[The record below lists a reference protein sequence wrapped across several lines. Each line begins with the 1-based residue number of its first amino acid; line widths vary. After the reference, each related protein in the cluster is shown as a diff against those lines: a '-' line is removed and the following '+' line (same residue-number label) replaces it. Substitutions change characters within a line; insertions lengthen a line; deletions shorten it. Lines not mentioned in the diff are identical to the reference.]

1 MMQHNELHVF
11 TQALERTSALREPGP
26 SRQLDV
32 YRKKL
37 EYDRLRQGNLAAPGL
52 FGDIQPVRFDRIRRQ
67 LSNTLV
73 RIADAIRPVDG
84 APWGTETNPRQSGT
98 GAPFIFSSRN

>member
-1 MMQHNELHVF
+1 MQHNELHVF
-11 TQALERTSALREPGP
+11 TQALERTPAIRRPGP

-37 EYDRLRQGNLAAPGL
+37 EYDRLRQGHLAAPGWY
-52 FGDIQPVRFDRIRRQ
+52 GDTQPVRFDRIRRQ

-73 RIADAIRPVDG
+73 RVADAIRPVDG
-84 APWGTETNPRQSGT
+84 APWSTETNPRRT